1 MKFVA
6 YLNPAVKLTLQ
17 EAHKHHPSARF
28 RQRAHALLLSHK
40 GYTITQLTDIF
51 DVHRDTVSQW
61 LDDWKQFGLVGLHD
75 KPKSGRPTLL
85 TQSEAELFRGYI
97 DENPHQPKS
106 AIARLE
112 EETGKAAS
120 DDTYK
125 RVLKKICLSLET
137 VAPIQQG
144 ETR

>member
-6 YLNPAVKLTLQ
+6 HLSPAIKLTLQ
-17 EAHKHHPSARF
+17 EAQNYHPSGRF

-61 LDDWKQFGLVGLHD
+61 FDDWKQFGLVGLHD
-75 KPKSGRPTLL
+75 KHKSGRPTIL
-85 TQSEAELFRGYI
+85 TESEAECFREYI

-112 EETGKAAS
+112 AETGKTAS

-125 RVLKKICLSLET
+125 RVLKKI
-137 VAPIQQG
+137 
-144 ETR
+144 